1 MYMWDSL
8 NLSLVHAR
16 NSLSIFL
23 FIHPISSS
31 IERVSKAVHEYSL
44 CQFVQTLPHKKMTR
58 KLIIMVI
65 KKLITSGWPLKLFQ
79 EHSRKKNHKKKTKIE
94 CFFVEWEEVLCFI
107 LFFSNDFNF
116 SIHYFIMSQC
126 SVFCKQSSA
135 LLRRRVRWLKC
146 GERDMR

>member
-8 NLSLVHAR
+8 NLSFVHAR

-44 CQFVQTLPHKKMTR
+44 CQFVQTLPYKKMTR

-79 EHSRKKNHKKKTKIE
+79 EHSPKKKLQEKDQNWV
-94 CFFVEWEEVLCFI
+94 FFLLNERKCFI